1 MIHIPLN
8 EEIAVSATLSMVLEA
23 ASYPK
28 PGNVHRLQD
37 YEDTSFEHFLAS
49 ALSVQSV
56 FLKCASDS
64 AKNSA
69 KNSTEKEKPA
79 FGPHFYETVLK
90 SQSVQSGGNTH
101 FGTFI
106 LLLPLAAAT
115 GIVFKDFENEN
126 RSKKRKEIEKAITQ
140 KASEIC
146 RTTTADDA
154 IFFYKAFG
162 TLSIP
167 VQKTEKGKNDYEL
180 DLNSAAAIE
189 KIRIENIPLFDL
201 MAMGAKRDM
210 VAAEWVNGFEKSK
223 QFSRKLLKNKAWFE
237 THPEKCFG
245 SVINSAVVYTFLEFM
260 AKYPDTFIATK
271 YDNRTA
277 LKVQEKAAK
286 MLKKSKKNKNLK
298 KMIPDI
304 QKFDRELRKKKLN
317 PGSLADITAA
327 GIFIALFEGLKI

>member
-37 YEDTSFEHFLAS
+37 YEDTSFEHFLAA
-49 ALSVQSV
+49 ALSVQTV
-56 FLKCASDS
+56 FLKCASD
-64 AKNSA
+64 SA

-79 FGPHFYETVLK
+79 FGPHFYEAVLK

-101 FGTFI
+101 FGTFV
-106 LLLPLAAAT
+106 LLLPLAAAA
-115 GIVFKDFENEN
+115 GIVSKEFQNEN
-126 RSKKRKEIEKAITQ
+126 RNKKDKKRKEIEKVITQ

-180 DLNSAAAIE
+180 DLNNAVAIE
-189 KIRIENIPLFDL
+189 KIKIENIPLFDL
-201 MAMGAKRDM
+201 MAMGSKRDM
-210 VAAEWVNGFEKSK
+210 VAAEWVNGFDKSNR
-223 QFSRKLLKNKAWFE
+223 FSRKLWKNKTWFE

-245 SVINSAVVYTFLEFM
+245 SVINSAIVYTFLEFM

-271 YDNRTA
+271 YNNRTA
-277 LKVQEKAAK
+277 LKVQKKAAK
-286 MLKKSKKNKNLK
+286 ILKKSKGSKNLK

-304 QKFDRELRKKKLN
+304 QKFDRKLRKEKIN
-317 PGSLADITAA
+317 PGSLADITSA
-327 GIFIALFEGLKI
+327 GIFIALIEGLKI